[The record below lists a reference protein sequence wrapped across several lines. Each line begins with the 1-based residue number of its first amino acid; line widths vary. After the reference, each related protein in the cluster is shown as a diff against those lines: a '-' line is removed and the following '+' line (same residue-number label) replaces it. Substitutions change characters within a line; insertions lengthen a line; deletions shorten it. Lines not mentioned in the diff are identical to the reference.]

1 MYKSILLKLSGESLM
16 NEVENI
22 NKEKTHEIALLIKKV
37 HDMGI
42 NVGIVVGGGNF
53 FRGRSN
59 QDMEAINADS
69 MGMLGTTMNALAL
82 RDAFNKVSLPNV
94 IFSPFD
100 FHELIEA
107 HPDEELKKM
116 YNEGVVVVFSGGTGH
131 IGCSTD
137 TEEELKEMYNKG
149 TVVIFSGGTGHI
161 GCSTDTA
168 ASMKAILIGAE
179 VIIKLTNV
187 DGVYDKDPNKE
198 LDAKMYKKLTH
209 QEVLDNPNIKVMDLA
224 CIEDCKKYKKDIL
237 VINFND
243 KENLIKVLNGENI
256 GTVITSE

>member
-1 MYKSILLKLSGESLM
+1 MYKNILLKLSGESLM
-16 NEVENI
+16 NESENI
-22 NKEKTHEIALLIKKV
+22 NKEKTKEIAELIKRV

-42 NVGIVVGGGNF
+42 NIGIVVGGGNF
-53 FRGRSN
+53 FRGRSH

-82 RDAFNKVSLPNV
+82 RDAFTKANLDNV

-100 FHELIEA
+100 FHELIE
-107 HPDEELKKM
+107 M
-116 YNEGVVVVFSGGTGH
+116 Q
-131 IGCSTD
+131 
-137 TEEELKEMYNKG
+137 TEEELKEKYKKG

-168 ASMKAILIGAE
+168 ASMKAIMIGAD

-187 DGVYDKDPNKE
+187 DGVYDKDPNKYQ
-198 LDAKMYKKLTH
+198 DAKMYKTLTH
-209 QEVLDNPNIKVMDLA
+209 QQVIDNPEIKVMDLA
-224 CIEDCKKYKKDIL
+224 CIKDCQKENKDIL

-243 KENLIKVLNGENI
+243 KENLIKVLKGEKI
-256 GTVITSE
+256 GTVITSHE

>member
-1 MYKSILLKLSGESLM
+1 MYKNILLKLSGESLM
-16 NEVENI
+16 NESENI
-22 NKEKTHEIALLIKKV
+22 NKEKTKEIAELIKRV

-42 NVGIVVGGGNF
+42 NIGIVVGGGNF
-53 FRGRSN
+53 FRGRSH

-82 RDAFNKVSLPNV
+82 RDAFTKVNLENV

-100 FHELIEA
+100 FHELIE
-107 HPDEELKKM
+107 
-116 YNEGVVVVFSGGTGH
+116 TQ
-131 IGCSTD
+131 
-137 TEEELKEMYNKG
+137 TEEELKEKYKKG

-168 ASMKAILIGAE
+168 ASMKAIMIGAD

-187 DGVYDKDPNKE
+187 DGVYDKDPNKYQ
-198 LDAKMYKKLTH
+198 DAKMYKTLTH
-209 QEVLDNPNIKVMDLA
+209 QQVIDNPEIKVMDLA
-224 CIEDCKKYKKDIL
+224 CIKDCQKENKDIL

-243 KENLIKVLNGENI
+243 KENLIKVLNGEKI
-256 GTVITSE
+256 GTVITSHE

>member
-1 MYKSILLKLSGESLM
+1 MYKNILLKLSGESLM
-16 NEVENI
+16 NESENI
-22 NKEKTHEIALLIKKV
+22 NKEKTKEIAELIKRV

-42 NVGIVVGGGNF
+42 NIGIVVGGGNF
-53 FRGRSN
+53 FRGRSH

-82 RDAFNKVSLPNV
+82 RDAFAKANLENV

-100 FHELIEA
+100 FHELIE
-107 HPDEELKKM
+107 
-116 YNEGVVVVFSGGTGH
+116 TQ
-131 IGCSTD
+131 
-137 TEEELKEMYNKG
+137 TEEELKEKYKKG

-168 ASMKAILIGAE
+168 ASMKAIMIGAD

-187 DGVYDKDPNKE
+187 DGVYDKDPNKYQ
-198 LDAKMYKKLTH
+198 DAKMYKTLTH
-209 QEVLDNPNIKVMDLA
+209 QQVIDNPEIKVMDLV
-224 CIEDCKKYKKDIL
+224 CIKDCQKENKDIL

-243 KENLIKVLNGENI
+243 KENLIKVLKGEKI
-256 GTVITSE
+256 GTVITSHE

>member
-1 MYKSILLKLSGESLM
+1 MYKNILLKLSGESLM
-16 NEVENI
+16 SDSENI
-22 NKEKTHEIALLIKKV
+22 NKDKTREIAELIKRV

-42 NVGIVVGGGNF
+42 NIGIVCGGGNF
-53 FRGRSN
+53 FRGRSH

-82 RDAFNKVSLPNV
+82 RDAFNKVGLENV

-100 FHELIEA
+100 FHELIEY
-107 HPDEELKKM
+107 HSEDELKKM

-137 TEEELKEMYNKG
+137 T
-149 TVVIFSGGTGHI
+149 
-161 GCSTDTA
+161 A
-168 ASMKAILIGAE
+168 ASMKAIMIGAD

-187 DGVYDKDPNKE
+187 DGVYDKDPNKYK
-198 LDAKMYKKLTH
+198 DARMYKRLTH
-209 QEVLDNPNIKVMDLA
+209 AEVLANPEIKVMDLK
-224 CIEDCKKYKKDIL
+224 CIEDCKEHNKDIL

-243 KENLIKVLNGENI
+243 QENLIKVLKGDMI
-256 GTVITSE
+256 GTVISND